1 MSENLNTPDDGN
13 LEKFNKTVGVLKN
26 SLRINPKNYNLY
38 ISLGNEYLKL
48 RRFELAFQSYFSA
61 YNLEP
66 QNADISVCIGVFH
79 REVGNYNDAASA
91 LLNAIKLD
99 KNCIKAYVD
108 LSDVYFNLGQHKK
121 GLEYLYKVDG
131 VIQFDLN
138 SGLSVFK
145 GNI

>member
-1 MSENLNTPDDGN
+1 MTKNPEKLNDE
-13 LEKFNKTVGVLKN
+13 LEKFNKIISTLKN
-26 SLRINPKNYNLY
+26 SLKMTPKDYNLH

-48 RRFELAFQSYFSA
+48 KRFELAFQSYLSA
-61 YNLEP
+61 YNLKP
-66 QNADISVCIGVFH
+66 KNADISVCIGVFH
-79 REVGNYNDAASA
+79 REVGNFNDAASA

-108 LSDVYFNLGQHKK
+108 LSDVYFNLGRHKE

-131 VIQFDLN
+131 VIQFDVN
-138 SGLSVFK
+138 DGLSVFK

>member
-1 MSENLNTPDDGN
+1 MTKNLKKLNDDN
-13 LEKFNKTVGVLKN
+13 LEKFNKIILTLKD
-26 SLRINPKNYNLY
+26 SLKISPKNYNLH

-48 RRFELAFQSYFSA
+48 RRFELAFQSYLSA
-61 YNLEP
+61 YDLEP
-66 QNADISVCIGVFH
+66 KNADISVCIGCFH

-99 KNCIKAYVD
+99 KNCVKAYVD
-108 LSDVYFNLGQHKK
+108 LSDVYFNLGQHKD

-131 VIQFDLN
+131 VIQFDIEN
-138 SGLSVFK
+138 GLSVSK

>member
-1 MSENLNTPDDGN
+1 MTKNSKKLDDDN
-13 LEKFNKTVGVLKN
+13 LEKFNNIIAALKN
-26 SLRINPKNYNLY
+26 SLKINPKDHNLH

-48 RRFELAFQSYFSA
+48 KRFELAFQSYFSA

-66 QNADISVCIGVFH
+66 QNPDISVCIGVFH

-99 KNCIKAYVD
+99 NNCIKAYVD

>member
-1 MSENLNTPDDGN
+1 MSKKLNKLDDGK
-13 LEKFNKTVGVLKN
+13 LEKFNKTIMVLKK
-26 SLRINPKNYNLY
+26 SLKAAPRNHNLY

>member
-1 MSENLNTPDDGN
+1 MKENSKKLNDDN
-13 LEKFNKTVGVLKN
+13 LEKFNKSIATLKT
-26 SLRINPKNYNLY
+26 SLKMTPKDHNLY

-48 RRFELAFQSYFSA
+48 KKFELAFESYFSA
-61 YNLEP
+61 YKLDPKNP
-66 QNADISVCIGVFH
+66 DISVCIGVFH

-108 LSDVYFNLGQHKK
+108 LSDVYFYLGRYKE

-131 VIQFDLN
+131 VIQFDVDN
-138 SGLSVFK
+138 GFSVFK
-145 GNI
+145 GSI

>member
-1 MSENLNTPDDGN
+1 MTKNPEKLNDDK
-13 LEKFNKTVGVLKN
+13 LEKFNKIISTLKN
-26 SLRINPKNYNLY
+26 SLKMTPKDYNLH

-48 RRFELAFQSYFSA
+48 KRFELAFQSYLSA
-61 YNLEP
+61 YNLKP
-66 QNADISVCIGVFH
+66 KNADISVCIGVFH
-79 REVGNYNDAASA
+79 REVGNFNDAASA

-108 LSDVYFNLGQHKK
+108 LSDVYFNLGRHKE

-131 VIQFDLN
+131 VIQFDVDD
-138 SGLSVFK
+138 GLSVFK

>member
-1 MSENLNTPDDGN
+1 MSEDLNKLDDGN

-26 SLRINPKNYNLY
+26 SLKRTPKNHNLY

-48 RRFELAFQSYFSA
+48 SRLELAFKSYLSA
-61 YNLEP
+61 YNLDP
-66 QNADISVCIGVFH
+66 KNADISVCIGVFH

-91 LLNAIKLD
+91 FLNAIKLD

-108 LSDVYFNLGQHKK
+108 LSDVYFNLGRHKE

-131 VIQFDLN
+131 VIQFEVDN
-138 SGLSVFK
+138 GFSVFK

>member
-1 MSENLNTPDDGN
+1 MTENSKKLNDDN
-13 LEKFNKTVGVLKN
+13 LEKFNKIILTLKD
-26 SLRINPKNYNLY
+26 SLKISPKNYNLH

-48 RRFELAFQSYFSA
+48 RRFELAFQSYLSA
-61 YNLEP
+61 YDLEP
-66 QNADISVCIGVFH
+66 KNADISVCIGCFH

-99 KNCIKAYVD
+99 KNCVKAYVD
-108 LSDVYFNLGQHKK
+108 LSDVYFNLGQHKD

-131 VIQFDLN
+131 VIQFDIEN
-138 SGLSVFK
+138 GLSVSK

>member
-1 MSENLNTPDDGN
+1 MKENSKKLNDDN
-13 LEKFNKTVGVLKN
+13 LEKFNKSIATLKT
-26 SLRINPKNYNLY
+26 SLKMTPKDHNLY

-48 RRFELAFQSYFSA
+48 KKFELAFESYFSA
-61 YNLEP
+61 YKLDPKNP
-66 QNADISVCIGVFH
+66 DISVCIGVFH

-108 LSDVYFNLGQHKK
+108 LSDVYFNLGRHKE

-131 VIQFDLN
+131 VIQFDVDD
-138 SGLSVFK
+138 GLSVFK

>member
-1 MSENLNTPDDGN
+1 MSKNLNKLDDGK
-13 LEKFNKTVGVLKN
+13 LEKFNKIIRALKN
-26 SLRINPKNYNLY
+26 SLKATPKNHNLY

-79 REVGNYNDAASA
+79 REVGNYEDAASA

-108 LSDVYFNLGQHKK
+108 LSDIYFNSGRHKE

-131 VIQFDLN
+131 FIQFDVDN
-138 SGLSVFK
+138 GLSIFK

>member
-1 MSENLNTPDDGN
+1 MTENSKKLNDDN
-13 LEKFNKTVGVLKN
+13 LEKFNKIILTLKD
-26 SLRINPKNYNLY
+26 SLKISPKNYNLH

-91 LLNAIKLD
+91 LLNAIKLN

-108 LSDVYFNLGQHKK
+108 LSDVYFNLGRHKE

-131 VIQFDLN
+131 VIQFEVDKGFSIL
-138 SGLSVFK
+138 K
-145 GNI
+145 GNV

>member
-1 MSENLNTPDDGN
+1 MTKNLKKLNYDN
-13 LEKFNKTVGVLKN
+13 LEKFNKIILTLKN
-26 SLRINPKNYNLY
+26 SLKKAPKNYNLH

-48 RRFELAFQSYFSA
+48 RRFELAFQSYLLA

-66 QNADISVCIGVFH
+66 KNADISVCIGIFH

-91 LLNAIKLD
+91 LLHAIELD

-108 LSDVYFNLGQHKK
+108 LSDVYFNLGRHKE

-131 VIQFDLN
+131 VIQFDVDN
-138 SGLSVFK
+138 GFSVLK

>member
-1 MSENLNTPDDGN
+1 MPGNLKNLNDDN
-13 LEKFNKTVGVLKN
+13 LEKFNKIIVTLKN
-26 SLRINPKNYNLY
+26 SLKMTPNDHNLH
-38 ISLGNEYLKL
+38 ISIGNEYLKL
-48 RRFELAFQSYFSA
+48 RRFELAFKSYLAA

-66 QNADISVCIGVFH
+66 QNADISVCIGFFH
-79 REVGNYNDAASA
+79 REVGNYNDAESA

-99 KNCIKAYVD
+99 KNCIKAHVD
-108 LSDVYFNLGQHKK
+108 LSDVYFNLGQHKE